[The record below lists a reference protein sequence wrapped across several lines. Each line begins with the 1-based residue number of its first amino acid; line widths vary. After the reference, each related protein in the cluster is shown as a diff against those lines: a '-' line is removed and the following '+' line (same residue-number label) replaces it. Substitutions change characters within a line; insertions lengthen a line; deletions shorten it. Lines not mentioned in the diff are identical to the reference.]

1 MSAEAEKNMASATA
15 SKMCLACS
23 KEFQGDMNTCPVD
36 GTSLIA
42 LNKQDSF
49 LGKTLADRYHLTE
62 IIGKGGMGVVYLARH
77 EMMDRLVALKM
88 LQAELTQ
95 DEMSVKRFQQEA
107 KAASHLNHPHLI
119 TLHDFGI
126 LPTGQPFLVMEY
138 LQGVSLLDVL
148 RSEGPLEP
156 KRAVKI
162 FSEVADGLYHAHKVG
177 ILHRDLKP
185 SNIIL
190 INNQGDRDF
199 VKIVD
204 FGLAKLMPW
213 SGKESQHLTKTGE
226 VFGSPIYMSPE
237 QCMGKQL
244 WPTSDIYSLGITL
257 FEALTGKPP
266 FRGANS
272 IQTASKHMTE
282 APPRLVD
289 IRPDLPLPEGLEKVV
304 QKCLNKNPD
313 DRFQD
318 MAEFKDAL
326 QAALNTDR
334 VEMPASLMVSTRA
347 IPAISPQSQAVSAIR
362 KAVPQ
367 PEPEPEVKRS
377 VHPGVFVG
385 AGAVALAGIAAFC
398 FIPVPA
404 QTTGVITYYAVGQPG
419 EMHILNDDK
428 ITRLTMNKPPE
439 IVRDDA
445 TTACLGS
452 SVTADYTHNRF
463 ADGSTGNATSLYFPN
478 KEADPV
484 PAAAVAKVNEFLN
497 IISDNHAEQ
506 LKDPAYYN
514 QDVVEKFLKDNPD
527 GFLYLQREL
536 LLGTKPKHRDSD
548 LEFAST
554 VRPAHAF
561 KIKKTAQDQYS
572 VLVDGEQFLSKP
584 TDPVYWKFVVEH
596 TSDNGYKFVSYEQVD
611 ASEWASL

>member
-1 MSAEAEKNMASATA
+1 
-15 SKMCLACS
+15 MCLACS
-23 KEFQGDMNTCPVD
+23 KEFEGDMSTCPID

-42 LNKQDSF
+42 LNKQDPF
-49 LGKTLADRYHLTE
+49 LGRTLADRYHLTE

-88 LQAELTQ
+88 LQTELTQ

-282 APPRLVD
+282 APPKLVD
-289 IRPDLPLPEGLEKVV
+289 IRPDLPLPEGLERVV

-347 IPAISPQSQAVSAIR
+347 IPAVSPQSAALSAIR
-362 KAVPQ
+362 KAVPP

-377 VHPGVFVG
+377 VHPGIFVG
-385 AGAVALAGIAAFC
+385 AGAVALAAIAAFC
-398 FIPVPA
+398 FIPVPS
-404 QTTGVITYYAVGQPG
+404 QTEGAITYYSVGQPG
-419 EMHILNDDK
+419 EMHIMNGGN
-428 ITRLTMNKPPE
+428 IIRLSLSNMPDF
-439 IVRDDA
+439 VRDDA
-445 TTACLGS
+445 KTSCLGS
-452 SVTADYTHNRF
+452 TVTADYTRNRF
-463 ADGSTGNATSLYFPN
+463 GDGSTGNVSKLQFANNQVDT
-478 KEADPV
+478 V
-484 PAAAVAKVNEFLN
+484 PAEAVAKVNEFLN
-497 IISDNHAEQ
+497 VVCDNRVDQ
-506 LKDPAYYN
+506 LNDPAYYN
-514 QDVVEKFLKDNPD
+514 LDVVKKFLEQNPG
-527 GFLYLQREL
+527 GFLFLQREL
-536 LLGTKPKHRDSD
+536 GKPLLGNAEKHRDSD
-548 LEFAST
+548 DSFGDT

-561 KIKKTAQDQYS
+561 KLRKTGDDQYS
-572 VLVDGEQFLSKP
+572 VIVDGQQFLSKP
-584 TDPVYWKFVVEH
+584 TGSVYWKFVVEH
-596 TSDNGYKFVSYEQVD
+596 NGNDNSYRIVSYEQVD
-611 ASEWASL
+611 PSEWANL